1 MQAVA
6 DASLIGV
13 LVGGG
18 LTLSGQVVLEG
29 VRRRQARQDAQ
40 DAARAAARLQH
51 SDIAA
56 ALEAAHRSLSVRE
69 WWTTDLDLPLSTE
82 MQDRRL
88 LATRLTESEF
98 RRVSGSLR
106 RFSQLRA
113 ERKAALDKDIVRV
126 ELVDDEY
133 WRTLL
138 AFLDLAAG
146 RMALAR
152 LAGYTPTPWPL
163 PLDLNARLEQRACEQ
178 LHLSSSDQLFT
189 REPSKASHD
198 LA

>member
-1 MQAVA
+1 MA

-29 VRRRQARQDAQ
+29 IRRRQARQDAQ

-69 WWTTDLDLPLSTE
+69 WWPTDLDLPLSTE

-88 LATRLTESEF
+88 LATHLTESEF

-113 ERKAALDKDIVRV
+113 ERKAAVESTPVRI
-126 ELVDDEY
+126 ELSDDEY

-138 AFLDLAAG
+138 AFLDLAGG
-146 RMALAR
+146 RAALAG

-163 PLDLNARLEQRACEQ
+163 PLDLDAQLVLLACEQ
-178 LHLSSSDQLFT
+178 LNLSSTDQLFV

-198 LA
+198 AA